1 MVTMEER
8 INQAFS
14 YLMGEGIVHTKKEIA
29 EKMGASAPNVSSAS
43 KGKKYALTKS
53 FLIRFNAAFDNIFN
67 KDWLLTGKGEMLASS
82 ISITNSPVGDNS
94 TQIAGNANHVNSSST
109 LDKAIDELSE
119 MRKLLAEAIQNNKE
133 QACESHKLL
142 VEAIRNNKELSDR
155 FLSIIE
161 KMQE

>member
-82 ISITNSPVGDNS
+82 ISIGRRYT
-94 TQIAGNANHVNSSST
+94 
-109 LDKAIDELSE
+109 
-119 MRKLLAEAIQNNKE
+119 E
-133 QACESHKLL
+133 Q
-142 VEAIRNNKELSDR
+142 
-155 FLSIIE
+155 
-161 KMQE
+161 

>member
-53 FLIRFNAAFDNIFN
+53 FLIRFNAAFEIKIKFS
-67 KDWLLTGKGEMLASS
+67 KKLRVCIQSFL
-82 ISITNSPVGDNS
+82 PR
-94 TQIAGNANHVNSSST
+94 GN
-109 LDKAIDELSE
+109 
-119 MRKLLAEAIQNNKE
+119 
-133 QACESHKLL
+133 
-142 VEAIRNNKELSDR
+142 
-155 FLSIIE
+155 
-161 KMQE
+161 

>member
-94 TQIAGNANHVNSSST
+94 MQIAGNANHVNSSST

-133 QACESHKLL
+133 QAFESHKLL